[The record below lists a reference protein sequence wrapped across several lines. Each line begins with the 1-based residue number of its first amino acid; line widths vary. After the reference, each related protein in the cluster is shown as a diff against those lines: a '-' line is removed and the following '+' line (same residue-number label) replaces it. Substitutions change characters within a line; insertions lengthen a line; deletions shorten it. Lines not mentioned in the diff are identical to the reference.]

1 MCEAGL
7 WSHEL
12 VSGSALDQQQNS
24 FTVSS
29 QPDTAFAS
37 SPQQKIFFLSSS
49 QDHSKFAFGQIQFI
63 YLFLIPPIYIDGA
76 LLKLKRRILLKW
88 KCCGFIYFYY
98 SINIRSY
105 TWYYLFPD
113 YFAWGTKS
121 GSLALLQ
128 LFSCQCEYLLSLKS
142 FLWYVCAVPPPLLS
156 T

>member
-1 MCEAGL
+1 MVWERNISLTQRMCEAGL

-24 FTVSS
+24 S
-29 QPDTAFAS
+29 QSQVNLRETAFAS

-49 QDHSKFAFGQIQFI
+49 QDHSKFAFDQIQFI
-63 YLFLIPPIYIDGA
+63 YLFLIPLIYIDMA

-105 TWYYLFPD
+105 TLHYFFPD

-142 FLWYVCAVPPPLLS
+142 SL
-156 T
+156 